1 MSPAQSQEE
10 AVNPKDLAGRAKPQL
25 HLIPLPALVP
35 VARVME
41 LGAAKYGPHNW
52 RDTPIA
58 HTPYI
63 SAMMRH
69 LIAYA
74 GGESV
79 DPESGQSHLAHIA
92 SGAMILLDAVLAGVA
107 KDDRPGGV
115 ARTPANDDVQ
125 TPAGSVIPSEI
136 FYADLSAE
144 WASFAEHQRNEYRV
158 QRRLGATM
166 EDALREARIHR
177 ETVVVSSE
185 SFIERWHALSERQKD
200 IYWKLLGTART
211 EQAQDRAL
219 LAAERAQWCTAA
231 L

>member
-1 MSPAQSQEE
+1 MSPAQSQAE

-25 HLIPLPALVP
+25 HLIPLPALLP

-69 LIAYA
+69 LIAYS
-74 GGESV
+74 GGEDL

-115 ARTPANDDVQ
+115 MRTPANDDVRI
-125 TPAGSVIPSEI
+125 PAGSVIPEEI

-144 WASFAEHQRNEYRV
+144 WVGFAEHQRNEYRV
-158 QRRLGATM
+158 QRLNGATM
-166 EDALREARIHR
+166 EDALREARINR

-185 SFIERWHALSERQKD
+185 NFTERYQALSELQKG
-200 IYWKLLGTART
+200 IYWAILGTARA
-211 EQAQDRAL
+211 EQEQDRAL
-219 LAAERAQWCTAA
+219 LAAEIAWWWIAD